1 LSIKEDLYVV
11 KSVIYRGGQ
20 LQDFGF
26 VDIIAFLHGIIWL
39 VDSNMLVIDRE
50 GVWAALNS
58 SPSLREVRNR
68 WLTGLGVHQ
77 RRRGQEAL
85 WDWLIVFE
93 SFKISF
99 SCLMKSCI

>member
-1 LSIKEDLYVV
+1 MSIEEDLHMV
-11 KSVIYRGGQ
+11 KSVICRRGQ

-26 VDIIAFLHGIIWL
+26 VDIIGFLHGSTWL

-58 SPSLREVRNR
+58 SPSLREVGNR
-68 WLTGLGVHQ
+68 WLTGLGVRQ
-77 RRRGQEAL
+77 RQRGQEAL

-99 SCLMKSCI
+99 SCLVKSCI